1 MSESPFYFSRVC
13 FFFFCNFLSSFVI
26 GPYVKYM
33 QKWLMKYALFVVDK
47 YCRALRLENRSVARV
62 KCVAKPRL
70 DNNVFVFLQII

>member
-1 MSESPFYFSRVC
+1 M
-13 FFFFCNFLSSFVI
+13 I
-26 GPYVKYM
+26 GLYVKYM

-70 DNNVFVFLQII
+70 DNNVFVFFADNLKRPLMNADEECAVSDSDGDRLA